1 MIVVVIVGVVG
12 GVVGDVVDN
21 VGCGEWLPRTPV
33 MCPISARGGI
43 EVGPLLSHVQFSGVP
58 V

>member
-1 MIVVVIVGVVG
+1 MIVVVID

-21 VGCGEWLPRTPV
+21 VGCGEWLPRIPV
-33 MCPISARGGI
+33 MCPNCAHGGLG
-43 EVGPLLSHVQFSGVP
+43 VGPIFHVQLSGVP